1 MKMRLY
7 PRMAGQNIV
16 RQRRFFYPYL
26 LTVIGTV
33 AAFYII
39 CAVGTDEGM
48 QNLRG
53 AEYAVMMAQVGV
65 WVMAFFCAI
74 FLFYTNSFLMM
85 RRTREIG
92 LYNILGMV

>member
-1 MKMRLY
+1 MRLY

-39 CAVGTDEGM
+39 CA
-48 QNLRG
+48 G
-53 AEYAVMMAQVGV
+53 AFRKCDSIQSIDNN
-65 WVMAFFCAI
+65 CI
-74 FLFYTNSFLMM
+74 
-85 RRTREIG
+85 
-92 LYNILGMV
+92 

>member
-33 AAFYII
+33 
-39 CAVGTDEGM
+39 
-48 QNLRG
+48 
-53 AEYAVMMAQVGV
+53 
-65 WVMAFFCAI
+65 
-74 FLFYTNSFLMM
+74 
-85 RRTREIG
+85 RRALVLLSEQER
-92 LYNILGMV
+92 M